1 MTGNLFID
9 SLISLLA
16 IGSMVLLAWLMF
28 RGAVPPITVKEA
40 AGRLAF
46 DEPDFQPVNW
56 FIDYDGQS
64 ALVEGAGGE
73 YALVSRLGVDLVT
86 RRFPSGGSLKAIL
99 DDDGLTVFA
108 KDITTRSVRL
118 CGPDAALWARKIAPP
133 SDR

>member
-9 SLISLLA
+9 SSISLLA

-28 RGAVPPITVKEA
+28 RGPVPPITMKEA

-46 DEPDFQPVNW
+46 DEPDFQPLNW
-56 FIDYDGQS
+56 FIDCDGRS

-86 RRFPSGGSLKAIL
+86 RRFPPGIALKTHL
-99 DDDGLTVFA
+99 DGDGLTVFA
-108 KDITTRSVRL
+108 TDITTRSVRL
-118 CGPDAALWARKIAPP
+118 CGPDAAQWASKLAPI
-133 SDR
+133 SDK